1 MALTL
6 FSRKKPE
13 GATQDVAVRTP
24 RRVEP
29 PPPAPDSLLADYAPS
44 APGELPADS
53 LERMLQQRRFGL
65 IVRNR
70 EKYAA
75 HPKGET
81 ICRQACD
88 ALENTLALVPEGM
101 ATLAQTLTDQPDSPQ
116 TDIDVA
122 PYYLAIHAVTNSD
135 YQLFVDDGAY
145 ENLDLWPEEI
155 WPHLIE
161 FQDLTGAPSPRFW
174 REGCHDARRAKHPVT
189 GVSWYEAAAYAAWS
203 GMRLPTEAEWQMA
216 ASWRIKS
223 SADLFRRFPWGDA
236 MDCTRCN
243 LWNTGV
249 GTTVPVDKYPDGAAP
264 NGIIQMVGNVWEW
277 VSTEFNILA
286 DDQTP
291 VVGEMPMMG
300 VRGGAFDTYFE
311 SQATSV
317 FRSGQISLGRTHNTG
332 LRCALD
338 LKDVPLSAASDT
350 GESE

>member
-6 FSRKKPE
+6 FSKKKPKHS
-13 GATQDVAVRTP
+13 TQDVAVRTP
-24 RRVEP
+24 RRIEP
-29 PPPAPDSLLADYAPS
+29 PPPTPDSLLADYQ
-44 APGELPADS
+44 PAESTKLDDDP
-53 LERMLQQRRFGL
+53 LMRMLQQGRFGL

-70 EKYAA
+70 EKYAD
-75 HPKGET
+75 HPQIEAAG
-81 ICRQACD
+81 RQACE
-88 ALENTLALVPEGM
+88 ALEGILALVPEGM
-101 ATLAQTLTDQPDSPQ
+101 ATLAQTLNDQPDSPQ
-116 TDIDVA
+116 SDVDVS
-122 PYYLAIHAVTNSD
+122 PFYLATYPVTNAE
-135 YQLFVDDGAY
+135 YQLFVDDEAY

-161 FQDLTGAPSPRFW
+161 FQDLTGSTAPRFW
-174 REGCHDARRAKHPVT
+174 RDGRHDARRALHPVT
-189 GVSWYEAAAYAAWS
+189 GVSWYEAAAYAAWV
-203 GMRLPTEAEWQMA
+203 GLRLPTEAEWQMA

-249 GTTVPVDKYPDGAAP
+249 GTTVAVNEYAGGAAP
-264 NGIIQMVGNVWEW
+264 NGVVQMIGNCWEW
-277 VSTEFNILA
+277 SSTEYETLA

-291 VVGEMPMMG
+291 VVGEMPMMS

-317 FRSGQISLGRTHNTG
+317 FRTGQISLGRTHNTG

-338 LKDVPLSAASDT
+338 AKDMPLIDT
-350 GESE
+350 GDTQ